1 MTSVDSLTR
10 MPRPAHAPHTGQEEM
25 KQLEKIFELLG
36 APNER
41 IWPGVLSLPH
51 VASGAVALRP
61 ERYPYNNLAAR
72 FPTLSEQGVDL
83 LSSLLAYDPAKRLNA
98 TDAQRHAYLTRE
110 RPYPKDPSMM
120 PTFASRHD
128 EMLARER
135 EQERQQQRLAAVGVG
150 GGGGSGAGGGKG
162 TGMLLKQDFFGGGG
176 GAKILPVAKRAKR

>member
-1 MTSVDSLTR
+1 
-10 MPRPAHAPHTGQEEM
+10 M

-36 APNER
+36 SPNER

-51 VASGAVALRP
+51 VASGAVALHP

-83 LSSLLAYDPAKRLNA
+83 LSSLLAYDPGKRLNA

-110 RPYPKDPSMM
+110 RPHPKDPSMM

-135 EQERQQQRLAAVGVG
+135 EQQLQQQQQRLATVGAAGAGAGAG
-150 GGGGSGAGGGKG
+150 GGGGRR
-162 TGMLLKQDFFGGGG
+162 TGMLLKQDFFSGGGKAG
-176 GAKILPVAKRAKR
+176 TRIQPVAKRAKR

>member
-1 MTSVDSLTR
+1 
-10 MPRPAHAPHTGQEEM
+10 M

-51 VASGAVALRP
+51 VASGAVALHP
-61 ERYPYNNLAAR
+61 GRYRYNTLAAQ
-72 FPTLSEQGVDL
+72 FPTLAEQGVDL
-83 LSSLLAYDPAKRLNA
+83 LSSLLAYDPGKRLNA

-128 EMLARER
+128 EMQQQQQQ
-135 EQERQQQRLAAVGVG
+135 QERSLQQQRLAAMGARPVG
-150 GGGGSGAGGGKG
+150 GPSTGGASGS
-162 TGMLLKQDFFGGGG
+162 TGMLLRADVFSSAAG
-176 GAKILPVAKRAKR
+176 GAKILPVAKRAKH